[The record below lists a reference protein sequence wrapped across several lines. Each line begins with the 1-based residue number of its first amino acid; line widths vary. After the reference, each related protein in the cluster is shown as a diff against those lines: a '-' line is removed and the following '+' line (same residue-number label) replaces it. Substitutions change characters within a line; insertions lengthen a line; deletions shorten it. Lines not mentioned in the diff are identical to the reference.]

1 MEKSTIYSPLPN
13 VVTVRS
19 ASIIDLPASGP
30 NTESMREELK
40 GLVETWVP
48 RDDRDEVETELK
60 KQFLLM
66 EKKARVRPHKSLKQP
81 EKKQQQPPLHRGK
94 KRLTSKERRDLGLHL
109 IDKTNKTFEMFLP
122 IHDLWKSYA
131 QELLHISHFLQSGW
145 NGDARDTK
153 TETIQNRVRKM
164 DYFGCFLRVTRS
176 RCSEYV
182 GIQGIVIRETKNTLV
197 MVCPDDHVKTI
208 PKVHSEFSFVVDG
221 VGFSIMGNHLHQRP
235 AERAKHNFKK
245 LCLWL

>member
-1 MEKSTIYSPLPN
+1 MEKNPIYYSLPN
-13 VVTVRS
+13 VVTERS
-19 ASIIDLPASGP
+19 ASIIDLPASSSGAKD
-30 NTESMREELK
+30 LK
-40 GLVETWVP
+40 ELVETWVP
-48 RDDRDEVETELK
+48 KDDKDEVESELK
-60 KQFLLM
+60 KYFPLM
-66 EKKARVRPHKSLKQP
+66 EKKSRVRPHKSLKKP
-81 EKKQQQPPLHRGK
+81 KKLKQPPQHRGK
-94 KRLTSKERRDLGLHL
+94 KRLTSKQRRDLGLHL

-145 NGDARDTK
+145 NGDSRDTK

-182 GIQGIVIRETKNTLV
+182 GIQGIVIRETKNTLI
-197 MVCPDDHVKTI
+197 MVCPDDSVKTI
-208 PKVHSEFSFVVDG
+208 PKMHSEFSFVVDG
-221 VGFSIMGNHLHQRP
+221 VGFSIIGNHLHQRP